1 MHASAL
7 HARRRYPFRMRYVLI
22 MAGGSGKRLWPLSR
36 QDMPKQLLRVVGGKS
51 LLRIA
56 FERLEGV
63 VPPDQVL
70 VCTGADYADVVAAE
84 LPEVEPA
91 NILGEPEGRDSLN
104 AVAWPAAV
112 LAGRDPDA
120 VVAIVTA
127 DHIMHPISAFQGA
140 LLEGFDVAESAEHFL
155 VTFGVVPTA
164 PHTGY
169 GYLRRG
175 ETIPG
180 HPDVFSVLEFKE
192 KPDRPTAE
200 EYLASGE
207 YWWNS
212 GMFVWRA
219 RVLLDQLK
227 LLQPK
232 THRCGGGAGGCT
244 LSPRGDL
251 SGAAQDQCRLR
262 GDGAGLTRRRECS
275 RRRGAAA
282 HHLARCRRLR
292 STRRATAAR
301 RQGNATHGVA
311 VLVDARDN
319 LVINNAEDGRLVAVV
334 GLTDTVI
341 VQTPQITLVCPIS
354 RRNGSRSSSPR
365 SPASSAAATHNP
377 PPRCEAP
384 HMCGVRRR

>member
-1 MHASAL
+1 
-7 HARRRYPFRMRYVLI
+7 MRYVLI

-56 FERLEGV
+56 YERLDGIV
-63 VPPDQVL
+63 SADHVL
-70 VCTGADYADVVAAE
+70 VCTGADYADIVATE
-84 LPEVEPA
+84 LPELTPA

-112 LAGRDPDA
+112 VAARDPDA
-120 VVAIVTA
+120 VIAVVTS
-127 DHIMHPISAFQGA
+127 DHLMHPVSAFQSA
-140 LLEGFDVAESAEHFL
+140 LLEAFEVAESGEDFL

-175 ETIPG
+175 EILPH
-180 HPDVFSVLEFKE
+180 HPDVFSVIEFKE
-192 KPDRPTAE
+192 KPDRATAE

-219 RVLLDQLK
+219 RTFLDQLEA
-227 LLQPK
+227 LQPK
-232 THRCGGGAGGCT
+232 TH
-244 LSPRGDL
+244 
-251 SGAAQDQCRLR
+251 AAVLE
-262 GDGAGLTRRRECS
+262 L
-275 RRRGAAA
+275 AAA
-282 HHLARCRRLR
+282 PYRLSEIYPELLKISVDYAVMEPVSRGEGSARVVAVRLPI
-292 STRRATAAR
+292 TWHDVGGFAALGEQLPR
-301 RQGNATHGVA
+301 DERGNAIHGVS

-319 LVINNAEDGRLVAVV
+319 LVINNAEDGRVVAVV

-341 VQTPQITLVCPIS
+341 VQTPQITLVCPI
-354 RRNGSRSSSPR
+354 
-365 SPASSAAATHNP
+365 T
-377 PPRCEAP
+377 EAERIKELVAEVTAKL
-384 HMCGVRRR
+384 GGGYA